1 MTFPYSWDVH
11 FDLFCCVW
19 RKNFTLAQNGI
30 LDSRAP
36 PTSASQVAETVWV
49 CAVAWLYVQS
59 SPVVTYVYS
68 YRHLI
73 IENFI
78 PLEEKNKIMNRSFFD
93 DEEDH
98 WKLHPITRL
107 E

>member
-1 MTFPYSWDVH
+1 VGTGRSALHMLVEQDLNKRTKTFL
-11 FDLFCCVW
+11 LFQGGIKSAGEEQW
-19 RKNFTLAQNGI
+19 RKA
-30 LDSRAP
+30 
-36 PTSASQVAETVWV
+36 SANYVSCVFLIFVVA
-49 CAVAWLYVQS
+49 C
-59 SPVVTYVYS
+59 
-68 YRHLI
+68 RHLI

-93 DEEDH
+93 EEEDQ

>member
-1 MTFPYSWDVH
+1 MFAEW
-11 FDLFCCVW
+11 
-19 RKNFTLAQNGI
+19 
-30 LDSRAP
+30 LDSHLM
-36 PTSASQVAETVWV
+36 TSYTWDQVASTPSAFFLYLCSLMYV
-49 CAVAWLYVQS
+49 C
-59 SPVVTYVYS
+59 S

-78 PLEEKNKIMNRSFFD
+78 PLEEKSKIMNRSFFD
-93 DEEDH
+93 EEEDH

>member
-1 MTFPYSWDVH
+1 MFLVYFP
-11 FDLFCCVW
+11 FFL
-19 RKNFTLAQNGI
+19 
-30 LDSRAP
+30 
-36 PTSASQVAETVWV
+36 VA
-49 CAVAWLYVQS
+49 C
-59 SPVVTYVYS
+59 
-68 YRHLI
+68 RHLI

-93 DEEDH
+93 EEEDQ

>member
-1 MTFPYSWDVH
+1 MIDVSEYLLSECLLSNLTYLITHYTWDQIANTPFVFFLYLYSP
-11 FDLFCCVW
+11 L
-19 RKNFTLAQNGI
+19 
-30 LDSRAP
+30 
-36 PTSASQVAETVWV
+36 
-49 CAVAWLYVQS
+49 
-59 SPVVTYVYS
+59 YVYS

-78 PLEEKNKIMNRSFFD
+78 PLEEKSKIMNRSFFD
-93 DEEDH
+93 EEEDH